1 MPGVFLEHCTWVEAE
16 ALLTPATIMLLPL
29 GAAAKEHGPH
39 MWLSTDRILAEYLT
53 QQVCERA
60 EVVVAPML
68 TYNYYPA
75 FVEYPGSVSLRLETA
90 RDLLID
96 ICRSLA
102 AFGPRRFYVLN
113 TGVSTVRALAPA
125 AEMLA
130 AESLILHY
138 TNLPALLGPIEHA
151 IAEQAG
157 GSHADEI
164 ETSILLAIAPETVT
178 MARAIRDY
186 HPAPGPLTRHPDR
199 DGAYSASGIYG
210 DPTLATAE
218 KGHLVLDALVA
229 GIRADLDILRE
240 A

>member
-16 ALLTPATIMLLPL
+16 ALLTPETIVLLPL

-39 MWLSTDRILAEYLT
+39 MLLSTDRILAEYLT
-53 QQVCERA
+53 QQVCERVA
-60 EVVVAPML
+60 VVVAPMV

-102 AFGPRRFYVLN
+102 VFGPRRFYVLN

-125 AEMLA
+125 AEVLA
-130 AESLILHY
+130 AEGLILHY
-138 TNLPALLGPIEHA
+138 TKLPALLGPIEDA

-164 ETSILLAIAPETVT
+164 ETSMLLVIAPETVT
-178 MARAIRDY
+178 MARATRDY
-186 HPAPGPLTRHPDR
+186 NPAPGPLTRHPGGE
-199 DGAYSASGIYG
+199 GAYSATGIYG
-210 DPTLATAE
+210 DPTLATVE
-218 KGHLVLDALVA
+218 KGRQVLEALVA
-229 GIRADLDILRE
+229 GICTDITILRE